1 KLSDIIHPVLNTYQ
15 TLCSEKGIEF
25 NLLDGCD
32 LALAYNGDSV
42 RIRQVLLNL
51 VGNALKFTESG
62 SISVSIKLLAPS
74 KMEFAVEDTG
84 IGIPNDRLSSIF
96 NEFEQADISTTRNYG
111 GTG

>member
-1 KLSDIIHPVLNTYQ
+1 
-15 TLCSEKGIEF
+15 
-25 NLLDGCD
+25 GCD

-62 SISVSIKLLAPS
+62 SISVSIKLLAPF

-111 GTG
+111 GTGLGLAICHKLVTLMKGQLNVESELS